1 MSRSARRSQRTW
13 LAGGAIL
20 ASLIAACDLREVTVP
35 VGEVM
40 IAVHGVMRP
49 DAPPGLLGRQ
59 YVIVEQTL
67 TGEDKPGIRV
77 LNDSDTIISGDPVTV
92 PFGGLPAFP
101 VSDAV
106 VTVSNLDLPS
116 DPCGSVVTFISD
128 IGQVDPP
135 TEPGPAISP
144 GRGVYW
150 SPPGCPTMRPGDR
163 LALRVETADGRV
175 VTGMTV
181 LPGMRGASYA
191 VGGRSGVFGAAS
203 DTTTFNRDR
212 DTLKVAVDVIAGRLM
227 QLEVRRDGDLS
238 DFGTK
243 IFADTTALTVPGDVI
258 NTFVVGDEDDV
269 FRGGRAY
276 AVTVAMTD
284 TNYFDFARSDN
295 NEFTGRGFIN
305 HLEGGIGVFGS
316 LVASSTILR
325 AVSDIDDPREG
336 TYRVQGT
343 LRDTISIDVT
353 WNVYLRQTAD
363 TSEFSAFVT
372 GTWLYGPIET
382 SADGVFNGPSLM
394 AVIVDTAM
402 FVRTDTLRGFWLEG
416 VPFQLEVMT
425 SCSPQT
431 LQSGE
436 SGPGPSGCTPAKRQ
450 AGTVTATKQ

>member
-1 MSRSARRSQRTW
+1 MRMMFVQARIIEA
-13 LAGGAIL
+13 LAVL
-20 ASLIAACDLREVTVP
+20 SVSLSVACDLREVTVP

-59 YVIVEQTL
+59 YVVVEQTL
-67 TGEDKPGIRV
+67 SGEDKPGIRV
-77 LNDSDTIISGDPVTV
+77 LNDNDTIISGDPVTV

-106 VTVSNLDLPS
+106 VTVSNLDLPN
-116 DPCGSVVTFISD
+116 DPCGSVVTFVSD
-128 IGQVDPP
+128 IGQPDPP
-135 TEPGPAISP
+135 TEAGPTISP
-144 GRGVYW
+144 GPGVYW

-163 LALRVETADGRV
+163 LALRVETPDGQV

-181 LPGMRGASYA
+181 LPGMRGASYE
-191 VGGRSGVFGAAS
+191 VGGVSGAFGAAS
-203 DTTTFNRDR
+203 DTTSFNRDR
-212 DTLKVAVDVIAGRLM
+212 DTLRVSVDAIAGRLL

-258 NTFVVGDEDDV
+258 NTFVIGDEDDV
-269 FRGGRAY
+269 FRGGRQY

-284 TNYFDFARSDN
+284 TSYFDFARSDN
-295 NEFTGRGFIN
+295 NAFTGRGFIN

-343 LRDTISIDVT
+343 LRDTIRIDLT
-353 WNVYLRQTAD
+353 WEVYLRQTAD
-363 TSEFSAFVT
+363 SSEFSAFVS
-372 GTWLYGPIET
+372 GDWLYGPIET
-382 SADGVFNGPSLM
+382 SADGRFDGPNIR
-394 AVIVDTAM
+394 AVITDTLG
-402 FVRTDTLRGFWLEG
+402 FVRRDTLRGTWSAAG
-416 VPFQLEVMT
+416 AFQLDVVT
-425 SCSPQT
+425 ACSDQT
-431 LQSGE
+431 QNQGD
-436 SGPGPSGCTPAKRQ
+436 GVGPSGCDLSRRTV
-450 AGTVTATKQ
+450 GVVTVTKQ